1 MADFDHAAAL
11 RLLKARL
18 NRMAGDTSLDDTLAA
33 RISAEASALTRTGI
47 ILTDSPDDLLLVVDG
62 AAWAYQSRD
71 KKAGVPEWLRIRR
84 RERWLQQR

>member
-1 MADFDHAAAL
+1 MDTFDTQAAL

-18 NRMAGDTSLDDTLAA
+18 NRLPGDTSLDETLTA
-33 RISAEASALTRTGI
+33 RIEAEVGALSRTGI
-47 ILTDSPDDLLLVVDG
+47 TLTDSADDMLLVVDG

-71 KKAGVPEWLRIRR
+71 KQAGPPEWLRIRR